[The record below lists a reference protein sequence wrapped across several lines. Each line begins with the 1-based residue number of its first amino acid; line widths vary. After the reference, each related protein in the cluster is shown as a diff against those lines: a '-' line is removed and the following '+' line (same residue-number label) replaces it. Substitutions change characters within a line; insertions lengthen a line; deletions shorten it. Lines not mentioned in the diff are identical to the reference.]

1 MKRLLLASTLSLA
14 AAAPSIAQE
23 RGLLDEPPV
32 GKAANTFMVRARAI
46 GVIPL
51 NSSSSITAIGGR
63 VETSNAAAPELDF
76 SYFVTDNVA
85 LELIAA
91 TTKHDLYAAGS
102 ALGAGSVRVGST
114 WVLPPTLLLQYHFMP
129 KERFSP
135 YVGAGLNVSFFYG
148 TTAAPGIASVSMGNN
163 VGAALQAGFDYNIA
177 GNWFLNADIKQIF
190 VSTRASI
197 NGGAVVAK
205 TALNPLVIGAGV
217 GYRF

>member
-1 MKRLLLASTLSLA
+1 MLFRS
-14 AAAPSIAQE
+14 
-23 RGLLDEPPV
+23 
-32 GKAANTFMVRARAI
+32 
-46 GVIPL
+46 
-51 NSSSSITAIGGR
+51 
-63 VETSNAAAPELDF
+63 
-76 SYFVTDNVA
+76 
-85 LELIAA
+85 
-91 TTKHDLYAAGS
+91 
-102 ALGAGSVRVGST
+102 GSVRVGST
-114 WVLPPTLLLQYHFMP
+114 WVLSPTLLLQYHFMP